1 MNLDYMDMLQYV
13 KNILIQNNGIRSQK
27 PQLYFRSRY
36 EHIERVLG
44 WTKRI
49 AKEVKKCNLE
59 LLYTAAIFHDC
70 GYTNRSEEPHALLGA
85 EIFKRY
91 ALRHNFPEPFIQAVS
106 DMISRHSDKG
116 LLMEEGTPIEMV
128 ILLEADLIDEE
139 GTLGIVFDLLAAG
152 HKTPT
157 SYAPVFEEIMLH
169 SAHILNQCYMVT
181 PAAKRIW
188 EEKKQFINLFIQ
200 CLKYDLFIE

>member
-49 AKEVKKCNLE
+49 AKEVKNVILSFYIQQ
-59 LLYTAAIFHDC
+59 LYFMIVA
-70 GYTNRSEEPHALLGA
+70 TNRSEEPHALLGA

-139 GTLGIVFDLLAAG
+139 GALGIVFDLLAAG

-188 EEKKQFINLFIQ
+188 EEKKQFINQFIQ